1 MDTAK
6 MTRQE
11 RIRVVKQVTE
21 NGLTIGEVAKKEG
34 IHRNTISLWLRNK
47 RYNLDEEYV
56 RLKEERSSKMH
67 ATKKPRDPFPEGV
80 LMAAKNNP
88 EELARENRDLRR
100 KISYLEDKVAYLE
113 TLYSILKEA
122 PEMVPKKKESKPSQ
136 DLSGRADAMSD
147 ESAQ

>member
-11 RIRVVKQVTE
+11 RIRVVKQVTQK
-21 NGLTIGEVAKKEG
+21 GLTIGEVAKREG

-56 RLKEERSSKMH
+56 RLKEERSSRN
-67 ATKKPRDPFPEGV
+67 AAAKKLRDPFPEGV
-80 LMAAKNNP
+80 LMAARNNP
-88 EELARENRDLRR
+88 KELSRENRDLRK

-113 TLYSILKEA
+113 TLYSILEES
-122 PEMVPKKKESKPSQ
+122 PEGVPKKKDSKPSQ
-136 DLSGRADAMSD
+136 DSSRKAGAMSED
-147 ESAQ
+147 SAQ